1 MYIEKFHKSNRSFSK
16 GSAHQSNTSQ
26 LKQLKSNRLNNSLN
40 KISQYDKD
48 DKALKDLQ
56 NSLIGQYDHFEFQ
69 EIQNKNINESNL
81 RQLFYSQNARD
92 KSDSIQK
99 PTKPP
104 IDYSKNSKEKQRLQQ
119 IYTNLNSKGHRRID
133 QKQQNIKQDTKQNS
147 HDYQKEKPNQ
157 TQESLL
163 IKQQLNLNS
172 QNEKKYCFYDASY
185 YQNYIRNSPQDF
197 DGKNSSQNSSFY
209 SQMGG
214 KSNQQGEQAEVIVD
228 QIQGDNLNNIK
239 TITST
244 NNISKQDIT
253 TLNPSF
259 YNNKQKFISKFQNQS
274 QNQNSQVITQGSQQK
289 KTAIT
294 QDKVY
299 QEQYASKPTQHSSNS
314 HMITQSTDQSKQI
327 KNASLYKLEQAQQ
340 QNDPLAQIDELKQ
353 IMMIEQQNISKIL
366 NKGNQVLQPK
376 LTNSS
381 IKEQKTSFYKKSDI
395 SISDINKEGLLGAYE
410 EYNKLSKHE
419 IIEKL
424 LVSEHIMKQLY
435 KKTKQYQEQ
444 IMQLNQQKQ
453 EDQIQQ

>member
-16 GSAHQSNTSQ
+16 GSAHQSNTNQ

-56 NSLIGQYDHFEFQ
+56 NSLIGQYDHFELQ

-81 RQLFYSQNARD
+81 RQLFYSQNARG

-99 PTKPP
+99 PAKPP
-104 IDYSKNSKEKQRLQQ
+104 LDNSKTSKEKQRLQQ

-133 QKQQNIKQDTKQNS
+133 QKQHNIKQDTKQNT
-147 HDYQKEKPNQ
+147 HEHEIQKHNLNQ
-157 TQESLL
+157 EQQ
-163 IKQQLNLNS
+163 IKQQLNLNL
-172 QNEKKYCFYDASY
+172 QNDKKYCFYDASY

-214 KSNQQGEQAEVIVD
+214 KSNQQDEQAQVVVD
-228 QIQGDNLNNIK
+228 SIQADNLNNIK
-239 TITST
+239 TITSS

-274 QNQNSQVITQGSQQK
+274 QNQNSQVINQSNLQK
-289 KTAIT
+289 HAVT
-294 QDKVY
+294 QDQIQQQQSAYK
-299 QEQYASKPTQHSSNS
+299 QSTQHSSNN
-314 HMITQSTDQSKQI
+314 HMLTQSTDQSKQI
-327 KNASLYKLEQAQQ
+327 KNISLLKLEQAQQ
-340 QNDPLAQIDELKQ
+340 KNDPLAQIDELKQ

-435 KKTKQYQEQ
+435 KKTKQYQELILQ
-444 IMQLNQQKQ
+444 ISQQKQ
-453 EDQIQQ
+453 EEQSQK

>member
-16 GSAHQSNTSQ
+16 GSAQQSNINQ
-26 LKQLKSNRLNNSLN
+26 FKQLKSNRLNNSLN

-69 EIQNKNINESNL
+69 EVQNKNINESNL
-81 RQLFYSQNARD
+81 RQLFYSQNARG
-92 KSDSIQK
+92 KSDSVQK
-99 PTKPP
+99 PAKPP
-104 IDYSKNSKEKQRLQQ
+104 IDYSKNSKEKQRLLQ
-119 IYTNLNSKGHRRID
+119 IYTNLNSKGHRKID

-147 HDYQKEKPNQ
+147 HDYEIQKPNLN
-157 TQESLL
+157 QESQQ
-163 IKQQLNLNS
+163 KQQLKLNL

-214 KSNQQGEQAEVIVD
+214 KSNQQDEQAHVVVD
-228 QIQGDNLNNIK
+228 QIQADNLNNIK
-239 TITST
+239 TITSS
-244 NNISKQDIT
+244 NNISKQDIS

-259 YNNKQKFISKFQNQS
+259 YNKKQKFISKFQNQS
-274 QNQNSQVITQGSQQK
+274 QNQNSHLTASNSLQK
-289 KTAIT
+289 KAVA
-294 QDKVY
+294 QDEAY
-299 QEQYASKPTQHSSNS
+299 QEKLANKPTQQSSNS
-314 HMITQSTDQSKQI
+314 HMLTQSIDQSKKI
-327 KNASLYKLEQAQQ
+327 KNTSLFKLEQAQQ
-340 QNDPLAQIDELKQ
+340 NNDPLAQIDELKQ

-376 LTNSS
+376 LTSS
-381 IKEQKTSFYKKSDI
+381 SVKEQKTSFYKKSDI

-435 KKTKQYQEQ
+435 KKTKWYQEQ
-444 IMQLNQQKQ
+444 IMQMNQQKQ
-453 EDQIQQ
+453 EDQTQK